1 MILCKYCAYQELKI
15 EITKTSFYNKRF
27 SLKCVG
33 NGGELFVECE
43 RNRIILLLQAFLP
56 DTRPAL
62 C

>member
-1 MILCKYCAYQELKI
+1 MILSKICAYQQFNI
-15 EITKTSFYNKRF
+15 ETKTSFYNKRF
-27 SLKCVG
+27 LLKCVG

-43 RNRIILLLQAFLP
+43 RNRIILLLQAFLS